1 MFDAASRSVRGHL
14 NNFLRY
20 SWAVAQEREAIRYLA
35 CCLSVGIYRF
45 ETRPVAR
52 TGLDHP
58 APPKREIRLIRIVV
72 PAKAGTPSEPN
83 ASAAPPHYRAS
94 WLSGKLRIA
103 MVMQ

>member
-45 ETRPVAR
+45 ETRPLGRSVR
-52 TGLDHP
+52 TEPVSEVGLM
-58 APPKREIRLIRIVV
+58 
-72 PAKAGTPSEPN
+72 
-83 ASAAPPHYRAS
+83 
-94 WLSGKLRIA
+94 SG
-103 MVMQ
+103 V